1 MLNSFGPSSS
11 RIFGPS
17 LTASL
22 QLKPQL
28 AVQVGTT
35 VTWRNYSSSYS
46 AIDKQ
51 LRRTVYTYKFLSNL
65 ITIPALLR
73 YTLTPVA
80 KRLQLYALVELS
92 LLVNTGRN
100 TNITTYPDQ
109 TQYENSNRYS
119 DLHGSLVGSLVVGP
133 ALRYSLTPC
142 VALTAEFPI
151 NLIVGDSYGS
161 FSDRLFYNLQVGVRY
176 NFG

>member
-1 MLNSFGPSSS
+1 MRGSMLNSFGPGSS

-51 LRRTVYTYKFLSNL
+51 LRRTVYTYKSHSNF

-109 TQYENSNRYS
+109 TQHENSNRYS
-119 DLHGSLVGSLVVGP
+119 DLHGSLVVGP
-133 ALRYSLTPC
+133 ALRYSLTPS
-142 VALTAEFPI
+142 LGGTHGRSSHKP
-151 NLIVGDSYGS
+151 DSRR
-161 FSDRLFYNLQVGVRY
+161 FLWLVQ
-176 NFG
+176 